1 MTEESEDAR
10 MRALF
15 GEMQRPPMGDEDFVR
30 SVMGR
35 VQEVRVSSRVRRNA
49 MAIGGVALLGAVL
62 WPFKGAIGA
71 AITLSAARYAVDLP
85 MLSSGGAA
93 LLIAA
98 AASLA
103 ALAYAERG

>member
-35 VQEVRVSSRVRRNA
+35 VQDVRVSSRVRRNA
-49 MAIGGVALLGAVL
+49 MAIGGAALLGAVL